1 MFVSDSIAADSG
13 SSMGTVVCRRP
24 RAEGFSSLEPMLTLA
39 GRTLMLAERDRV
51 SVFSSRSIIDGRE
64 PSRDGLED
72 AGDLGVRSGA
82 W

>member
-13 SSMGTVVCRRP
+13 SLVGTVVCRRP
-24 RAEGFSSLEPMLTLA
+24 RAEGFSRLEPMLTLA
-39 GRTLMLAERDRV
+39 GRALTLAERDRV
-51 SVFSSRSIIDGRE
+51 SMFSSRSIIDGRE

-82 W
+82 